1 MEDQAV
7 PVDLV
12 IRRPV
17 RPSNRVK
24 TQPQHRKVMVSLE
37 VGRRL
42 DAVRVMPAEKAL

>member
-24 TQPQHRKVMVSLE
+24 TQHRKVMVSLE
-37 VGRRL
+37 IGRRL